1 MPARGRC
8 CKQHPRLERHQSLAM
23 HITQSNRP
31 FGQRPSATS
40 TKYMALS
47 RLEFGFKVF
56 PLSSISYAECF
67 LVWFIRSIKV
77 SKF

>member
-31 FGQRPSATS
+31 FGQKPSATS

-47 RLEFGFKVF
+47 RLEFGFKDFSVIQYILCRVF
-56 PLSSISYAECF
+56 LS
-67 LVWFIRSIKV
+67 LVY
-77 SKF
+77 

>member
-31 FGQRPSATS
+31 FGQKPSATS
-40 TKYMALS
+40 TKYMADWNLD
-47 RLEFGFKVF
+47 LKIF

-67 LVWFIRSIKV
+67 LVWF
-77 SKF
+77 